1 MKRIVYILILTLC
14 VAGCTKEDRQI
25 QGVWALTDFL
35 CYKEDGTQTLA
46 STDIKTW
53 TFKKDGIGYING
65 GTPIEYKKIGSE
77 LTITYIQSGKSKTY
91 EIQEL
96 TGTRLKVF
104 QSTPRFYIKPGDY
117 LDGHDDVYI
126 FKRIE

>member
-1 MKRIVYILILTLC
+1 MKRLALILILALC
-14 VAGCTKEDRQI
+14 VAGCTKDERQI
-25 QGVWALTDFL
+25 QGVWALIDYQCFMN
-35 CYKEDGTQTLA
+35 GSQTLA

-65 GTPIEYKKIGSE
+65 ETPIEYKKIGSD

-96 TGTRLKVF
+96 TDTRLQVF
-104 QSTPRFYIKPGDY
+104 QSTPRFYIKPGEY